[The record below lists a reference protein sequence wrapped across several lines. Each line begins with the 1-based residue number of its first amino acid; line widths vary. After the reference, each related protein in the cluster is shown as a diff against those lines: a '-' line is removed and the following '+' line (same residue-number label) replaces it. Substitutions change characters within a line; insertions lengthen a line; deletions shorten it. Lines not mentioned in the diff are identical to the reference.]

1 MLVSVSV
8 PAGVCKALFAC
19 VISPSSIV
27 SHLQVVFDCLAL
39 HGIASRLRAGRFASG
54 ALRLTN
60 TRLSFALD
68 TGGNPVL
75 ASPYVQVGLES
86 SAGGSSCKLLW
97 QQCHWHELWHWG
109 TLWLH
114 GQAGCI
120 RFCTLGRAFTEYEG
134 RTCQLLEV
142 SNLLQHMLLKQTFAK
157 MRKPCAWWLHSLL
170 GRRRSWSRGNICA
183 LHALH
188 CPPSPA

>member
-27 SHLQVVFDCLAL
+27 LHLQVVFDCLAL

-86 SAGGSSCKLLW
+86 RAGGSSCSCFGSNVIGMSSGTGAHCGCMAKL
-97 QQCHWHELWHWG
+97 
-109 TLWLH
+109 
-114 GQAGCI
+114 A
-120 RFCTLGRAFTEYEG
+120 A
-134 RTCQLLEV
+134 
-142 SNLLQHMLLKQTFAK
+142 
-157 MRKPCAWWLHSLL
+157 
-170 GRRRSWSRGNICA
+170 
-183 LHALH
+183 
-188 CPPSPA
+188 